1 MGGLVS
7 LTMRRTMDSVW
18 MAVGVLL
25 LGLALTAC
33 KPSYPKCSTDKNCKE
48 HEYCV
53 NGQCQ
58 QCRGD
63 QDCSGGKC
71 NNGRCEAASA
81 MKQACTDDTQCPS
94 GQSCIDGACK
104 PCRADAECGE
114 GGKCNNGRCDRPGSG
129 STGST
134 GNSAGCAL
142 EPVYFDF
149 NENVLSTEATAAIDR
164 NAECLKQGG
173 KGGSVS
179 LTGHSDPRG
188 TEEYNLALSDR
199 RAQAV
204 RDRLTR
210 MGFIN
215 GAMKLV
221 PKGELEA
228 SGTDESGWAK
238 DRRVDVAH

>member
-1 MGGLVS
+1 
-7 LTMRRTMDSVW
+7 MRRSMQSFW
-18 MAVGVLL
+18 SALR
-25 LGLALTAC
+25 GLALLFVAGLALAAC
-33 KPSYPKCSTDKNCKE
+33 KPAYPKCDSDKDCKE

-63 QDCSGGKC
+63 KDCNGGRCNNGRCETQSAMKQSCSDDAQCPAGQSCIDGVCKPCQADAECGDGGKC
-71 NNGRCEAASA
+71 NNG
-81 MKQACTDDTQCPS
+81 K
-94 GQSCIDGACK
+94 
-104 PCRADAECGE
+104 
-114 GGKCNNGRCDRPGSG
+114 CDRSG
-129 STGST
+129 AGGTGST
-134 GNSAGCAL
+134 GTSSGCTL
-142 EPVYFDF
+142 EPIYFDF

-164 NAECLKQGG
+164 DAECLK
-173 KGGSVS
+173 KGGNGTIT

-199 RAQAV
+199 RSQAV

-210 MGFIN
+210 VGFN
-215 GAMKLV
+215 AGAMRLV

-238 DRRVDVAH
+238 DRRVDVAR